1 LNYNLPSIF
10 EVERIVDP
18 DFVAVRASDKVCNTP
33 KNRYIQSLYIYIY
46 ISEDTQKTI

>member
-1 LNYNLPSIF
+1 VRSNYNLPSIF

-18 DFVAVRASDKVCNTP
+18 DFMAVRASDKVCNTP
-33 KNRYIQSLYIYIY
+33 KNRYVQSSY